1 MAKRIATILGV
12 ILLASSLRATNGE
25 PDLNSCDFKCGPI
38 DCDTTKNNPGLR
50 YDQLVALLSE
60 TNNSTGFRAIELVR
74 EDFQE
79 SYDSDVADKEWNAK
93 EREAFAEQLF
103 AKDIYYLKLHLSAR
117 LMSSDT
123 SGLADL
129 TDQKL
134 DGGIPDSARPE
145 FDAWVDATRDA
156 LVKLHGA
163 GDLIS
168 ISATVA
174 AGASSEEF
182 RRATNLAGKE
192 YQDYLMERD
201 WSEFER
207 YGRLPWEF
215 RSPKMFGPL
224 LYFRFGKVKFRDAL
238 AIYGSMKDV
247 LGKDLVEAA
256 ADAVHRAP
264 KKQDGR
270 FEVTVPKPVKKGPGG
285 SEVDDYDA
293 AMPDYVIGAYRDPL
307 VTFEV
312 LATYGDDYR
321 YAIYLL
327 KSQYQPN
334 RQLLDPGL
342 TKWTFAKNVYDSL
355 VSAFGKD
362 AVLQAAHA
370 VRVAKK
376 RVIHGTVIGEK
387 AIGATRNEPWEAFED
402 ILARKDPRGYV
413 KAAVMFSENVN
424 TPAKVDA
431 EAGYKKLAAK
441 NGDDKLL
448 AAAQAMAAGKPH
460 FAYPDEARYLKQAID
475 APPAPEKPA
484 EQLADFPEYVA
495 WRKFP
500 AGAKVTYV
508 NRVWNARFGAQF
520 QPPAHPEWRSSY
532 TLQSVNDD
540 QVRLWFTETIFD
552 THGDQRPPRDTEIAY
567 PAKAPVITDPNNTML
582 LRLFASRYAPVAT
595 STPTEAG
602 TETIVINGRALNTKW
617 ESFTAPARDGRLTSK
632 TWTCDDIPT
641 KLVRRT
647 EDITYSRGTQVLGHA
662 ITETSLESL
671 DGFAPGAATQ
681 QPATKYE
688 PAVPRWDTGTKTAT
702 PATSPNPVARQQT
715 PASTSAQRPKLQP
728 LPAPVPPPAGLTPK
742 QAAQFEMTQRY
753 NRIGLRASRVRQGLF
768 VAQRG
773 QAGTPLPADVQ
784 DARDK
789 LDAQLKTI
797 RLAMAN
803 RDNDQANQ
811 AMQSAEDSLTVIEKY
826 VNQ

>member
-1 MAKRIATILGV
+1 MAQRVLFTLGV
-12 ILLASSLRATNGE
+12 VLFTSSLMGADE
-25 PDLNSCDFKCGPI
+25 QPDLDSCDFKCGPI
-38 DCDTTKNNPGLR
+38 DCDTIKNNPGLR
-50 YDQLVALLSE
+50 YDKLASLSN
-60 TNNSTGFRAIELVR
+60 TNDPYGFRAIQLVR

-79 SYDSDVADKEWNAK
+79 YYDIGDEELNAMG
-93 EREAFAEQLF
+93 REDFAEQLF
-103 AKDIYYLKLHLSAR
+103 AKDIYYLTQGLQAR
-117 LMSSDT
+117 LVGMDK

-129 TDQKL
+129 MDQKL
-134 DGGIPDSARPE
+134 DGGIPDSARAE
-145 FDAWVDATRDA
+145 FDAWVDATYDA
-156 LVKLHGA
+156 LVKLHGSR
-163 GDLIS
+163 DLIS
-168 ISATVA
+168 ISATIA

-182 RRATNLAGKE
+182 RRASNLAGKE
-192 YQDYLMERD
+192 YQDYLMDRD
-201 WSEFER
+201 WAEFEQHGKLP
-207 YGRLPWEF
+207 YGF
-215 RSPKMFGPL
+215 RDPKMFGPL
-224 LYFRFGKVKFRDAL
+224 LYFRFGKVKFQEAT

-247 LGKDLVEAA
+247 LGKDLVDAA
-256 ADAVHRAP
+256 AAAVRHAP

-285 SEVDDYDA
+285 SEVEDYDA

-334 RQLLDPGL
+334 RQLLDPGM

-355 VSAFGKD
+355 VRAFGKD
-362 AVLQAAHA
+362 AVLQTAHA

-376 RVIHGTVIGEK
+376 RVIHGSVIGEK

-413 KAAVMFSENVN
+413 KAALMFSENVN
-424 TPAKVDA
+424 APAKVDA
-431 EAGYKKLAAK
+431 DAAYKKFASENGEDKVLA
-441 NGDDKLL
+441 G
-448 AAAQAMAAGKPH
+448 AQAMAAGKPH
-460 FAYPDEARYLKQAID
+460 FAYRDELRYLKQALN

-484 EQLADFPEYVA
+484 EALADFPEYVA
-495 WRKFP
+495 WKKFP

-508 NRVWNARFGAQF
+508 NRVWYARFGAQF

-540 QVRLWFTETIFD
+540 QVRLWFTEIIFD
-552 THGDQRPPRDTEIAY
+552 SHGDQHPPRDTEIAY

-582 LRLFASRYAPVAT
+582 SRLFSSRFPPAATPAST
-595 STPTEAG
+595 DTG
-602 TETIVINGRALNTKW
+602 TDTIVINGRVLNTKW
-617 ESFTAPARDGRLTSK
+617 ESFTAPSRDGTLTSK

-647 EDITYSRGTQVLGHA
+647 EDVTHSRGAQVLGHS
-662 ITETSLESL
+662 ITETSLESI
-671 DGFAPGAATQ
+671 DGFSPGAATQ
-681 QPATKYE
+681 QPATTYT
-688 PAVPRWDTGTKTAT
+688 PVTPTWNTGAATAT
-702 PATSPNPVARQQT
+702 PATSPNPVARSQT
-715 PASTSAQRPKLQP
+715 PASTPAPRPKLQP
-728 LPAPVPPPAGLTPK
+728 LPPPQPAPAGFTPE
-742 QAAQFEMTQRY
+742 QAAQFEATQRY
-753 NRIGLRASRVRQGLF
+753 NRIGLRASRVRQALF

-773 QAGTPLPADVQ
+773 QAGSAQLPAEVSA
-784 DARDK
+784 ARDK
-789 LDAQLKTI
+789 LDDQLKTI